1 MRVSVSNIFATDGL
15 RLIERKEKGGRI
27 GLIKIELKK
36 IFPWKRTLQEE
47 MIKML
52 KVKLHKS
59 AFSLSTVCV
68 TCGTTYVVEKVEAI
82 LLEGNKRI
90 GNVCKECIKM
100 GSQEIPMIL
109 RQQSQRLREKAK
121 ILEELS
127 NRSIDCPAWDE
138 YLQAS
143 GDKKLGSENECQEV
157 KANPQ
162 MIMSRVFLIGEGI
175 VPREELEGLKSE
187 HVKTFLTELDISQWP
202 PEILHLKKYTEIE
215 IDDRYLFRF
224 DEGM

>member
-1 MRVSVSNIFATDGL
+1 M
-15 RLIERKEKGGRI
+15 KE
-27 GLIKIELKK
+27 
-36 IFPWKRTLQEE
+36 IFPWERTSQEE

-59 AFSLSTVCV
+59 DLFLSTVCV
-68 TCGTTYVVEKVEAI
+68 TCGTTYVIEKVEAI
-82 LLEGNKRI
+82 LLEGDRRI

-100 GSQEIPMIL
+100 RSQEIPMIL

-127 NRSIDCPAWDE
+127 NRSIDCPPWDE
-138 YLQAS
+138 YLRAS
-143 GDKKLGSENECQEV
+143 GDGNLGSENVCQGV

-175 VPREELEGLKSE
+175 VPSEELEGLQNE
-187 HVKTFLTELDISQWP
+187 HIKIFLTEVDISQWP
-202 PEILHLKKYTEIE
+202 PEILHLKKYAEIE
-215 IDDRYLFRF
+215 IDDKYLFRF
-224 DEGM
+224 DEGI